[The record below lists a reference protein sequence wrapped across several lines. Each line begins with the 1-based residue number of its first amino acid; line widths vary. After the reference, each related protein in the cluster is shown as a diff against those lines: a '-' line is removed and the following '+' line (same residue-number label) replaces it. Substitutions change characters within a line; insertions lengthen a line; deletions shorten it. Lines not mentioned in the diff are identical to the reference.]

1 MQYAGLTFFPQYKT
15 VVFMKEDASLNEL
28 HPIC

>member
-15 VVFMKEDASLNEL
+15 VVFMKEDAALKERR
-28 HPIC
+28 PI